1 MQLMINVMQAV
12 VLVMQLMINI
22 VQAVVLEIQDL
33 VWFMVPRCRL

>member
-1 MQLMINVMQAV
+1 MINVMQAV